1 MSRYRIF
8 LPQSVIKLLIVRKG
22 PFMFKKFLLP
32 LLVALAS
39 IGAITGCSNK
49 EEQQEQ
55 ISVTDMVGTT
65 ITINKNPKKVACIS
79 RTTYDLL
86 VAYGL
91 GDKIDGAYKGT
102 LNNAWVPLI
111 YPESKNHYIYD
122 YQNSSELFLSRGVDL
137 VLAPEKYIADD
148 LNAHGVPALCVS
160 LYGTP
165 TFDGYVTYLSQLV
178 TKIWDGSDIK
188 TKAAA
193 WESKVNTAIN
203 DVKTE
208 LAKHDIPKQK
218 IFYVRGDKDKG
229 VGYTDTQGSFT
240 EYAYRTMGFDF
251 VGASLT
257 TTNPSK
263 EEIVAQNPDVFVC
276 GGQYQNKNLNSLK
289 TEEPYIN
296 LDAVKNNKVYNIPI
310 GFTAFEQLS
319 AMTPIFFYD
328 QANKIYPEYFNYD
341 IASMVKATVKE
352 YFGTDLSD
360 TQVSYMLDGL
370 NPEGGSLY

>member
-1 MSRYRIF
+1 MY
-8 LPQSVIKLLIVRKG
+8 
-22 PFMFKKFLLP
+22 KKTLMP
-32 LLVALAS
+32 LLVVLAS

-111 YPESKNHYIYD
+111 YPESKGHYVYD

-137 VLAPEKYIADD
+137 VFAPEKYIADD
-148 LNAHGVPALCVS
+148 LNAHGVPALCIS
-160 LYGTP
+160 LYGNP
-165 TFDGYVTYLSQLV
+165 TFDNYVTFLSQIV
-178 TKIWDGSDIK
+178 TKIWDGDDVK

-193 WESKVNTAIN
+193 WETKVNTAIN

-208 LAKHDIPKQK
+208 LAKHEITKQK
-218 IFYVRGDKDKG
+218 LFYVRGDKDKG
-229 VGYTDTQGSFT
+229 VGYTDTKSSFT
-240 EYAYRTMGFDF
+240 EYAYRMMGFDF

-328 QANKIYPEYFNYD
+328 QANKIYPDYFNYD
-341 IASMVKATVKE
+341 ITSMVKATVKE

-360 TQVSYMLDGL
+360 DQVSYMLNGL

>member
-1 MSRYRIF
+1 MY
-8 LPQSVIKLLIVRKG
+8 
-22 PFMFKKFLLP
+22 KKILLP
-32 LLVALAS
+32 LLVALTS

-111 YPESKNHYIYD
+111 YPKSKDHYVYD

-160 LYGTP
+160 LYGSP
-165 TFDGYVTYLSQLV
+165 TFDNYVNYLSQLV
-178 TKIWDGSDIK
+178 TKIWDGEEIK
-188 TKAAA
+188 TKAAT
-193 WESKVNTAIN
+193 WETKVNTAIN

-229 VGYTDTQGSFT
+229 VGYTDTQGSFI

-251 VGASLT
+251 VGTSLT

-276 GGQYQNKNLNSLK
+276 GGQYQNKNRNSLK

-341 IASMVKATVKE
+341 ITSMVKTTVKE

>member
-1 MSRYRIF
+1 MY
-8 LPQSVIKLLIVRKG
+8 
-22 PFMFKKFLLP
+22 KKTFVP
-32 LLVALAS
+32 LLVALIS
-39 IGAITGCSNK
+39 LGAITGCSNK
-49 EEQQEQ
+49 DETQEK

-86 VAYGL
+86 VAYGV

-111 YPESKNHYIYD
+111 YPESKDHYVYE

-137 VLAPEKYIADD
+137 VFAPEKYIADD
-148 LNAHGVPALCVS
+148 LNEHGVPALCVS

-165 TFDGYVTYLSQLV
+165 TFDNYVTFLSQLV
-178 TKIWDGSDIK
+178 TKIWGGDDIK
-188 TKAAA
+188 AKAAA
-193 WESKVNTAIN
+193 WENKVTKAID
-203 DVKTE
+203 DVTTE
-208 LAKHDIPKQK
+208 LAKHDISKK
-218 IFYVRGDKDKG
+218 KLFYVRGDKDRG

-240 EYAYRTMGFDF
+240 EYAYKTLGFDF
-251 VGASLT
+251 IGSTLT
-257 TTNPSK
+257 TTQPSI

-276 GGQYQNKNLNSLK
+276 GGQYQNKNLNILK
-289 TEEPYIN
+289 TEEPYTN

-328 QANKIYPEYFNYD
+328 QANKIYPEYFSYD
-341 IASMVKATVKE
+341 VSSMIKETVKE
-352 YFGTDLSD
+352 YFGTDLTD
-360 TQVSYMLDGL
+360 NQVSYMLNGL
-370 NPEGGSLY
+370 NPEGESLF

>member
-1 MSRYRIF
+1 
-8 LPQSVIKLLIVRKG
+8 
-22 PFMFKKFLLP
+22 MFKKTLLP
-32 LLVALAS
+32 LLVALTS
-39 IGAITGCSNK
+39 IGAFTGCSNSENK
-49 EEQQEQ
+49 NEQ

-102 LNNAWVPLI
+102 MNNAWVPLI
-111 YPESKNHYIYD
+111 YPESKNHYVYE
-122 YQNSSELFLSRGVDL
+122 YNNSSELFLSRGVDL
-137 VLAPEKYIADD
+137 VFAPEKYIADD

-160 LYGTP
+160 LYGNP
-165 TFDGYVTYLSQLV
+165 TFDNYVKYLSQLV
-178 TKIWDGSDIK
+178 TKIWDGKEIK

-193 WESKVNTAIN
+193 WETKVDSAIN
-203 DVKTE
+203 EVKTE
-208 LAKHDIPKQK
+208 LAKHDIGKK
-218 IFYVRGDKDKG
+218 KLFYVRGDKDKG

-240 EYAYRTMGFDF
+240 EYAYRTMGFEF
-251 VGASLT
+251 IGASLT
-257 TTNPSK
+257 TNQPSK

-276 GGQYQNKNLNSLK
+276 GGQYQNKNINVLK
-289 TEEPYIN
+289 TEEPYVN
-296 LDAVKNNKVYNIPI
+296 LDAVKNSKVYSIPI

-341 IASMVKATVKE
+341 INSMVKTTIKE
-352 YFGTDLSD
+352 YFGTDLTD
-360 TQVSYMLDGL
+360 NQITYMLNGL